1 MVNNLDAVSFFNRC
15 NILLGKSEEPM
26 LRYLKV
32 QMRRRGW
39 KLTETKDMPGLGFIR
54 MMPRETK
61 SVDFPCRT
69 GLEMTIRRRQQ
80 LIKSFKGSNGFNDYY
95 FDDIDDSE

>member
-1 MVNNLDAVSFFNRC
+1 
-15 NILLGKSEEPM
+15 
-26 LRYLKV
+26 
-32 QMRRRGW
+32 MRRRGW
-39 KLTETKDMPGLGFIR
+39 KLTETEDMPGLGFIR
-54 MMPRETK
+54 MMPREMK
-61 SVDFPCRT
+61 IVNFPCRT